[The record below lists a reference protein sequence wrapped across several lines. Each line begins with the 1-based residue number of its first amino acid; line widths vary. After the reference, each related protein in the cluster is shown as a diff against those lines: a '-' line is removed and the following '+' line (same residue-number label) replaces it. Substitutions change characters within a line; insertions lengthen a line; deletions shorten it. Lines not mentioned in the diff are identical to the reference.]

1 MIDMTDHRMDGTDP
15 DNMAARPGPRGQAA
29 RLVDDLRELE
39 SMSEADLRHYCAAP
53 GGSRRN
59 SISRGK

>member
-1 MIDMTDHRMDGTDP
+1 MTDHRMDGSDP
-15 DNMAARPGPRGQAA
+15 DNVAARPGARGQAEL
-29 RLVDDLRELE
+29 LVADYAELE
-39 SMSEADLRHYCAAP
+39 GMSEADKRHYCAAP